1 VSEPAR
7 DQALHLRRHV
17 ERATERL
24 AAPTVELAN
33 RIYTHPEL
41 SGQEL
46 QARQWCA
53 SLLAEHGFT
62 IEPVAGV
69 ETAFVATLVGA
80 APGPTVGLLAEY
92 DALPGLGHGCGH
104 HLIAG
109 SAVGAGLAFA
119 ERPELIAGAVKLF
132 GCPAEETGEGKVAML
147 EAGVFATTDIAL
159 TFHAHDVTSVMTRCN
174 GVQVLRFDFLG
185 RPSHAATD
193 PSAGASAL
201 DGVLLTFQNINA
213 LRQFLRDGTRI
224 HGIVTHGGD
233 AANIIPERASCEF
246 MVRSADP
253 RELMRVTERVL
264 DCARAGALASGTEL
278 SVEKGMSLDPVR
290 FNAPLAGLVRRNL
303 RGEGEQVED
312 WPALASTDFGN
323 VSSRIPS
330 VLFSVA
336 TWPRGT
342 AFHTHEAAAFAG
354 EQKAYDAMLAA
365 ARVMALSAADLFS
378 NPELVSEAKLEHAKQ
393 S

>member
-1 VSEPAR
+1 MSELAS
-7 DQALHLRRHV
+7 DQALQLRRHV
-17 ERATERL
+17 ERATEHL
-24 AAPTVELAN
+24 AAPAAELAN

-46 QARQWCA
+46 QAKRWCA

-69 ETAFVATLVGA
+69 ETAFVATVVGA

-92 DALPGLGHGCGH
+92 DALPGLGHACGH

-109 SAVGAGLAFA
+109 SAVGAGLVLA
-119 ERPELIAGAVKLF
+119 ESRELIAGVVKLF

-147 EAGVFATTDIAL
+147 DAGAFATTDIAL
-159 TFHAHDVTSVMTRCN
+159 TFHAHDVTSVMTTCN

-213 LRQFLRDGTRI
+213 LRQFLRDGTRV

-233 AANIIPERASCEF
+233 AANVIPERASCEF

-253 RELMRVTERVL
+253 RELARVTERVL
-264 DCARAGALASGTEL
+264 DCAQAGGLASGSVL
-278 SVEKGMSLDPVR
+278 SVEKGMLLDPVR

-303 RGEGEQVED
+303 LDAGEQVED

-323 VSSRIPS
+323 VSSSIPS

-342 AFHTHEAAAFAG
+342 AFHTHDAATFAG
-354 EQKAYDAMLAA
+354 EQKAFDAMLAA
-365 ARVMALSAADLFS
+365 ARVMALTAADLFS
-378 NPELVSEAKLEHAKQ
+378 NPDLVSEAKLEHAKE